1 VYSNQY
7 WAATLNKFEGYDP
20 TNPQHPSGLSF
31 MIVPRGVQWPVD
43 FYTAVQRTELGW
55 NWAATL
61 SHDELRSMAIQHS
74 NNVHFADPLGA

>member
-1 VYSNQY
+1 
-7 WAATLNKFEGYDP
+7 
-20 TNPQHPSGLSF
+20 

-61 SHDELRSMAIQHS
+61 THDELTQMAVQHAC
-74 NNVHFADPLGA
+74 NLPRADPLGA